1 MVAGA
6 SWLCHSCSSD
16 DSVEDRN
23 HEQHCK
29 QVISGE
35 KDLISLYFKTGKSS
49 RKLS

>member
-1 MVAGA
+1 MIAGA

-29 QVISGE
+29 QVISG
-35 KDLISLYFKTGKSS
+35 
-49 RKLS
+49 RKIDFVIFQDR